1 VTTSLCDPGHGVNV
15 FGYLRS
21 EIGLGAIARGFVQAL
36 RARAVPLG
44 LRNVPAQS
52 PNPAHDPRLT
62 LVDGATPYAVNLVC
76 VNPIQHFA
84 VKARLGEELFR
95 GHYNIAVWFWELP
108 LFPDEWYDR
117 FAEYDEVWA
126 TSSFIANALTPISPI
141 PVVQVPPVMVPD
153 RLGSRTQ
160 GRERLGVRE
169 SDVVYLFVFDF
180 ASNVQRK
187 NPLAAIRAF
196 KQAFAPTDGARLV
209 IKCTNELMDPGVYQT
224 MLDAAEGHAVSVL
237 TGFWTRDELLDLM
250 AACDVYVSLHRSEGL
265 GLTIADAMARGKP
278 VIATGWSGNTDFMT
292 ESNSFPVQY
301 ELVELAEDSGPYR
314 AGSLWAEPSVDHAA
328 QLMRLTFDDR
338 ALASARGAV
347 AKQDIE
353 RCYSEKRVGEVIEQR
368 LAQIYAQR
376 PKVISERTS
385 SMSQVSSASI
395 SYAPVVPPMDLGRSS
410 HGPLGIMIKRGMDS
424 LLRYHLHYQGEVN
437 LAFASFMR
445 ELEAENRQLRARV
458 DALSTRLENLTREQ
472 ERQRD

>member
-1 VTTSLCDPGHGVNV
+1 MIAQIWDPSHGVNV

-52 PNPAHDPRLT
+52 PNVAHNPHVS

-95 GHYNIAVWFWELP
+95 DHYNIAVWFWELP

-117 FAEYDEVWA
+117 FAEYDEIWA
-126 TSSFIANALTPISPI
+126 TSSFIANALTPVSPI
-141 PVVQVPPVMVPD
+141 PVVRVPPVMVPE
-153 RLGSRTQ
+153 RVGSRAH
-160 GRERLGVRE
+160 GRQRLGVSPAE
-169 SDVVYLFVFDF
+169 VVYLFVFDF
-180 ASNVQRK
+180 ASNGQRK
-187 NPLAAIRAF
+187 NALAAIQAFKRAF
-196 KQAFAPTDGARLV
+196 ASHEGARLV
-209 IKCTNELMDPGVYQT
+209 IKCTNESMEPGAFQDL
-224 MLDAAEGHAVSVL
+224 LDAASGHAVSIL
-237 TGFWTRDELLDLM
+237 TGFWTRDELFDLM

-265 GLTIADAMARGKP
+265 GLTIAEAMARGKP

-292 ESNSFPVQY
+292 ESNSFPVHY
-301 ELVELAEDSGPYR
+301 ELVELAQSTGPYP

-328 QLMRLTFDDR
+328 QLMRLVFDDR
-338 ALASARGAV
+338 ELADARGAV
-347 AKQDIE
+347 AKYDIE
-353 RCYSEKRVGEVIEQR
+353 RCYSEKRVGEVIQQR
-368 LAQIYAQR
+368 LAQVYTQLPAVAS
-376 PKVISERTS
+376 KS
-385 SMSQVSSASI
+385 SMSRISTTSI
-395 SYAPVVPPMDLGRSS
+395 SNAPTVPPMQLGRSS
-410 HGPLGIMIKRGMDS
+410 HGPLGVLVKQGMDS
-424 LLRYHLHYQGEVN
+424 LLRYHMHHQGQIN

-458 DALSTRLENLTREQ
+458 DALSTRLENLARER
-472 ERQRD
+472 ERD